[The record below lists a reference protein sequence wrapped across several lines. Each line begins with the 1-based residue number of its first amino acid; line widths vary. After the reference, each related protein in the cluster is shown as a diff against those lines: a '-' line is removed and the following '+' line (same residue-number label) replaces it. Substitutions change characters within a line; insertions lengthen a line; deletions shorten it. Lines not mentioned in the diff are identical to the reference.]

1 MYIAIIIFVVMIT
14 PIKLDIIVYYNEKI
28 NKLFFG
34 VKLYFITIFSGFIT
48 LDKSTVVIHYK
59 NKSAVAFDVKK
70 VFSTNGGVNF
80 FKYVEITDIY
90 LSLNVKNE
98 MNEIIALSLIRQV
111 LIVGFNVFKSYKP
124 FSSVAQDMTI
134 GKQGYNDGLFNA
146 KLLFNL
152 ISLIELFF
160 DYLRSKNETKRT
172 NKESS

>member
-1 MYIAIIIFVVMIT
+1 
-14 PIKLDIIVYYNEKI
+14 
-28 NKLFFG
+28 
-34 VKLYFITIFSGFIT
+34 
-48 LDKSTVVIHYK
+48 
-59 NKSAVAFDVKK
+59 
-70 VFSTNGGVNF
+70 
-80 FKYVEITDIY
+80 
-90 LSLNVKNE
+90 